1 VEKVILT
8 FTEFK
13 GRYIKSMPWH
23 SSQKILKDDG
33 ITLTISLAVKINYEL
48 VSEILSHGNEV
59 RVDGPERL
67 KEIIKEKA
75 KDIINEVL
83 NP

>member
-1 VEKVILT
+1 
-8 FTEFK
+8 
-13 GRYIKSMPWH
+13 MPWH

-48 VSEILSHGNEV
+48 VSEILSHGDEV